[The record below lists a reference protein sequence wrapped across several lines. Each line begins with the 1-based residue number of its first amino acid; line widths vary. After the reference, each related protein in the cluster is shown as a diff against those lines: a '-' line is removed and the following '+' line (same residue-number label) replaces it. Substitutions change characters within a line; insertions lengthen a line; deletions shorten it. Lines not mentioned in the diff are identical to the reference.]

1 MFKSKIRIEAFLRLG
16 DRWVFARSSR
26 RLPLGIKCGPATA
39 VVEEVAGTW
48 LKERVLHLSQGH
60 RCRVSL
66 VWRRRGMLSW
76 SVVVGT
82 SSSETFMVRRLSVF
96 SAMSNPRFVER
107 AVLDQLSIATA
118 ALESVLLL
126 NR

>member
-1 MFKSKIRIEAFLRLG
+1 
-16 DRWVFARSSR
+16 
-26 RLPLGIKCGPATA
+26 
-39 VVEEVAGTW
+39 
-48 LKERVLHLSQGH
+48 
-60 RCRVSL
+60 
-66 VWRRRGMLSW
+66 MLSW

-82 SSSETFMVRRLSVF
+82 SSSETFMVRRLSLF